1 MDAKISR
8 SNYVFLGFTLFALFF
23 GAGNLIFPA
32 ELGQY
37 SGENL
42 FIAAVGFAI
51 TGVGL
56 PLLGIMAIG
65 FSNSNNLQALAG
77 RVHPIYGL
85 LFTVM
90 LYLTIG
96 PFFAAPR
103 TGAVA
108 YEIGFAPFISEA
120 NLDLGLFI
128 FTVVF
133 FGITLWLSLNPAKLV
148 DRIGKILAPALVLLL
163 AVLLITAFFNPM
175 SEIGDAQNDYVSA
188 PFFTGFV
195 EGYNTMDALASLV
208 FGIIVINAV
217 SNMGIKSRKGILSAT
232 GKAGLVAVFLLG
244 IIYLGIA
251 YLGATST
258 GELGLF
264 DTGGPVLSGA
274 ASHYFGTVGM
284 ILLAILI
291 TLACLTTSI
300 GLMTA
305 CGEYFNTIM
314 PGISYKLFVTLFT
327 TLTFV
332 IANFGLAQII
342 NYSLPVLMFL
352 YPLAMAIIILAFASP
367 LFKHKQ
373 FVYVLTII
381 VTFAVSIIDGI
392 KTLCDTLE
400 INQFSWLKPIISFYE
415 KYLPLY
421 AEGLGWVVPF
431 MIILIISI
439 ISVQIFTKNNVHVN

>member
-1 MDAKISR
+1 MDSKLTR
-8 SNYVFLGFTLFALFF
+8 SNYIFLGFTLFALFF

-37 SGENL
+37 SGSNL
-42 FIAAVGFAI
+42 FIAAIGFAI

-56 PLLGIMAIG
+56 PLLGILAIG
-65 FSNSNNLQALAG
+65 FSNSNNLQSLAS
-77 RVHPIYGL
+77 RVHPIYGAV
-85 LFTVM
+85 FTIM

-120 NLDLGLFI
+120 NLPLGLLI
-128 FTVVF
+128 FTIVF
-133 FGITLWLSLNPAKLV
+133 FGLTLWLSLNPAKLV
-148 DRIGKILAPALVLLL
+148 DRIGKVLAPVLVILL
-163 AVLLITAFFNPM
+163 AVLLITAFINPM
-175 SEIGDAQNDYVSA
+175 SEIGDAIDPYITA
-188 PFFTGFV
+188 PFITGFV

-217 SNMGIKSRKGILSAT
+217 TNMGIKSRKGILSAT
-232 GKAGLVAVFLLG
+232 AKAGFVAVALLG

-251 YLGATST
+251 YMGATST
-258 GELGLF
+258 GALGLF

-274 ASHYFGTVGM
+274 ASYYFGTVGM
-284 ILLAILI
+284 VLLAILI

-314 PGISYKLFVTLFT
+314 PGISYKMFVTLFT
-327 TLTFV
+327 VLTFT
-332 IANFGLAQII
+332 IANVGLAQII
-342 NYSLPVLMFL
+342 NYSIPVLMFL

-373 FVYVLTII
+373 YVYVLTII
-381 VTFAVSIIDGI
+381 TTFMVSIIDGI
-392 KTLCDTLE
+392 KTLCETLE
-400 INQFSWLKPIISFYE
+400 INYFSWLVPIVDFYE

-421 AEGLGWVVPF
+421 AEGLGWFIPF
-431 MIILIISI
+431 VIILVVSTA
-439 ISVQIFTKNNVHVN
+439 SVYLINNNVKE

>member
-1 MDAKISR
+1 MSK
-8 SNYVFLGFTLFALFF
+8 SNYIFLGFTLFALFF

-37 SGENL
+37 SGGNL
-42 FIAAVGFAI
+42 YLAAFGFAI

-56 PLLGIMAIG
+56 PLLGILAIG
-65 FSNSNNLQALAG
+65 FSNSNNLQALAS
-77 RVHPIYGL
+77 RVHPVYGV
-85 LFTVM
+85 LFTIM

-108 YEIGFAPFISEA
+108 YEIGFAPFISDA
-120 NLDLGLFI
+120 NLGLGLFI
-128 FTVVF
+128 FTVIF
-133 FGITLWLSLNPAKLV
+133 FGITLWLSLTPAKLV
-148 DRIGKILAPALVLLL
+148 DRIGKTLAPALVFLL

-175 SEIGDAQNDYVSA
+175 SGIGEAKDSYVTA
-188 PFFTGFV
+188 PFTTGFV

-208 FGIIVINAV
+208 FGIIIINAV
-217 SNMGIKSRKGILSAT
+217 SGMGIKSRRGILSAT

-258 GELGLF
+258 GELGFF

-284 ILLAILI
+284 VLLAILI

-300 GLMTA
+300 GLMIA
-305 CGEYFNTIM
+305 CGEYFNTLM
-314 PGISYKLFVTLFT
+314 PKVSYKVFVTFFT
-327 TLTFV
+327 LLTFI

-342 NYSLPVLMFL
+342 NYSLPVLVFL
-352 YPLAMAIIILAFASP
+352 YPLAIAIIILAFASS

-373 FVYVLTII
+373 IVYVLTTII
-381 VTFAVSIIDGI
+381 TFLISIIDGI
-392 KTLCDTLE
+392 KKLCETLE
-400 INQFSWLKPIISFYE
+400 IDYFNWLVPITDFYG
-415 KYLPLY
+415 KYLPMY
-421 AEGLGWVVPF
+421 DEGLGWFVPF
-431 MIILIISI
+431 MLILIISTI
-439 ISVQIFTKNNVHVN
+439 IIRIFGKEKIKQ